1 MPFRQS
7 LGHRSL
13 GGTSGFSVNS
23 GGGDSQKEPFHAR
36 FKGRTHLMNKEGH
49 IGVVKST
56 EKPIV
61 KGALKYLAQGKL
73 NDSLDASAA
82 AINSGNGG
90 GRNGEGL
97 PKSRQSHM
105 SNPPGGYH

>member
-1 MPFRQS
+1 
-7 LGHRSL
+7 
-13 GGTSGFSVNS
+13 
-23 GGGDSQKEPFHAR
+23 
-36 FKGRTHLMNKEGH
+36 MNKEGH

-61 KGALKYLAQGKL
+61 KGALKYLAQGGKL

-90 GRNGEGL
+90 GRNGEGV
-97 PKSRQSHM
+97 PKSRQSQM
-105 SNPPGGYH
+105 SNPHGGYH

>member
-1 MPFRQS
+1 
-7 LGHRSL
+7 
-13 GGTSGFSVNS
+13 
-23 GGGDSQKEPFHAR
+23 
-36 FKGRTHLMNKEGH
+36 MNKEGH

-73 NDSLDASAA
+73 NDSLDASSG

-90 GRNGEGL
+90 GRNGEVV
-97 PKSRQSHM
+97 PKSRRSHM
-105 SNPPGGYH
+105 SSNAGGYLQGGMQTLPLHAAAEQLTQG

>member
-1 MPFRQS
+1 MVD
-7 LGHRSL
+7 H
-13 GGTSGFSVNS
+13 
-23 GGGDSQKEPFHAR
+23 QKEPFHAR

-61 KGALKYLAQGKL
+61 KGALKFLAKGKL

-82 AINSGNGG
+82 AINSENGG
-90 GRNGEGL
+90 VRNGEVGGAV

-105 SNPPGGYH
+105 SNPGYL

>member
-1 MPFRQS
+1 
-7 LGHRSL
+7 
-13 GGTSGFSVNS
+13 
-23 GGGDSQKEPFHAR
+23 
-36 FKGRTHLMNKEGH
+36 MNKEGH

-73 NDSLDASAA
+73 NDSLDASTG

-90 GRNGEGL
+90 GRNGEVV

-105 SNPPGGYH
+105 SSNPGGYL

>member
-1 MPFRQS
+1 
-7 LGHRSL
+7 
-13 GGTSGFSVNS
+13 
-23 GGGDSQKEPFHAR
+23 
-36 FKGRTHLMNKEGH
+36 MNKEGH

-61 KGALKYLAQGKL
+61 KGALKLLAAQGKL
-73 NDSLDASAA
+73 NDSLDASTA

-90 GRNGEGL
+90 TRKGEVGGAL

-105 SNPPGGYH
+105 SNPGYL

>member
-1 MPFRQS
+1 
-7 LGHRSL
+7 
-13 GGTSGFSVNS
+13 
-23 GGGDSQKEPFHAR
+23 
-36 FKGRTHLMNKEGH
+36 MNKEGH

-73 NDSLDASAA
+73 NDSLDASTG

-90 GRNGEGL
+90 GRNGEVGGAV

-105 SNPPGGYH
+105 SSNPGGYL